1 MASLLDAVNN
11 LGSYDTSTNTDSN
24 NATVVNTS
32 EQFFTKLRTLGYK
45 LDELKPILESDVNL
59 VITACAG
66 AGKTTAVILKVLYD
80 YVCGRYTVID
90 TAPDGTQYKRC
101 ARVLVSTFLKTGA
114 EDLARQFDDWR
125 TKLGITG
132 ITTENV
138 TFTTLHAEFY
148 AALRCMGVSIDIC
161 TDTASIIRQC
171 MRVYSIRN
179 TTTRARAKQASIE
192 EVSDIEGI
200 FSYYRN
206 RLDNSR
212 YEHPLMEDYG
222 LSKEALTAA
231 VKYYLDTLSQLGKFD
246 FEMLEELLYDY
257 MYKNPAVWN
266 ALAKR
271 FDYIFIDEFQDV
283 SQLQYAVLKPYI
295 TGAKRTIV
303 IGDDDQCIYSW
314 RGGDNN
320 ILLHQFMQE
329 HNAARLT
336 LSTNYRC
343 GADILTAVIPSIEKN
358 KNRFD
363 KTLQAANAGGIIKLV
378 SYDRKAISEI
388 IDSIKSDV
396 GNNYTVGVLSRTN
409 ADLVVPAI
417 AFELFAPELN
427 YAVSNGVSLGT
438 KLPRMVFG
446 SMDLFDKRYND
457 GFGSILRDLFP
468 QKASTSITRLTAL
481 MTANPQLTIFDV
493 DDSDYYKTMPDIAPL
508 MCKLKSRY
516 YCKTGDGKRNAY
528 MYLLQYMS
536 AKLFDRDTGFCI
548 KGRYLTNFVYD
559 LLANG
564 FMADKSFTE
573 LSNLFNNEL
582 PARIE
587 THRRKSAYAP
597 TSCTLSTVHDSKG
610 KEWDSV
616 YIWNDSM
623 GTFPVKLVAGLTQET
638 YEEERRLH
646 YIAWT
651 RPRKQL
657 TVLYDANNPSPFL
670 TECNLKAQTTPHNKI
685 NVEQEC
691 NDKGTY
697 FMRKTMVHNYNDET
711 VIGVNPAE
719 MYKALVYAANNAD
732 EVIHNLLTGCMAG
745 GYTQEFVDTIISML
759 QRNNIEEITYAN
771 LCRFI
776 CTLETVVRDGNGLPH
791 IG

>member
-1 MASLLDAVNN
+1 MASLLDAINKLSV
-11 LGSYDTSTNTDSN
+11 YDTSTNINSN
-24 NATVVNTS
+24 NTTCVNTS
-32 EQFFTKLRTLGYK
+32 EQFLAKLCTLGYN
-45 LDELKPILESDVNL
+45 LDELKPILESDFNL

-80 YVCGRYTVID
+80 YVCGRYTIID

-101 ARVLVSTFLKTGA
+101 ARILVSTFLKTGA
-114 EDLARQFDDWR
+114 EDLARQFDGWR
-125 TKLGITG
+125 NILGITG

-161 TDTASIIRQC
+161 TDTDNIIRQC
-171 MRVYSIRN
+171 MRVYSIHN

-212 YEHPLMEDYG
+212 YTHPLMEDYG

-231 VKYYLDTLSQLGKFD
+231 VKYYLDTLTQLGKFD

-266 ALAKR
+266 TLSKR

-283 SQLQYAVLKPYI
+283 SQLQYAVLQPYI

-329 HNAARLT
+329 HNAERLT

-363 KTLQAANAGGIIKLV
+363 KTLQAANTGGTIKLIT
-378 SYDRKAISEI
+378 YDRKAIGTI
-388 IDSIKSDV
+388 IESIKNDV
-396 GNNYTVGVLSRTN
+396 GNDYTVGILSRTN
-409 ADLVVPAI
+409 ADLLVPTI
-417 AFELFAPELN
+417 AFELFAPEIN

-438 KLPRMVFG
+438 KLSRMVFG

-468 QKASTSITRLTAL
+468 PKASMSIKHLTTL
-481 MTANPQLTIFDV
+481 MVANPQMTIFDV
-493 DDSDYYKTMPDIAPL
+493 DDSTYYKTMPGIAPL
-508 MCKLKSRY
+508 MCKLKAY
-516 YCKTGDGKRNAY
+516 YYSTAGDGKRKAY
-528 MYLLQYMS
+528 MYLLRYMS
-536 AKLFDRDTGFCI
+536 TNLFDRDTSFCI

-564 FMADKSFTE
+564 FMEDKSFTE
-573 LSNLFNNEL
+573 LSNLFNSEL

-587 THRRKSAYAP
+587 THRRKSAYVP

-670 TECNLKAQTTPHNKI
+670 TECTFKSKVTQQNANTTQEETNKL
-685 NVEQEC
+685 
-691 NDKGTY
+691 TH
-697 FMRKTMVHNYNDET
+697 FMRKATICKYTAET
-711 VIGVNPAE
+711 VIGVNTAE
-719 MYKALVYAANNAD
+719 VYKALAYAVNNAGVD
-732 EVIHNLLTGCMAG
+732 VQRVLQKCMVG
-745 GYTQEFVDTIISML
+745 GYTQEFVAIIIDML
-759 QRNNIEEITYAN
+759 QKNHIEEITYEN
-771 LCRFI
+771 LCGFI
-776 CTLETVVRDGNGLPH
+776 CTIETAVQNGGKLPYTV
-791 IG
+791 